1 MRFHDLRHT
10 FVSILIGEGVPTA
23 DVQKLARHASYQ
35 TTIDIYRHLLPE
47 QLEKRVKQLNVMLQS
62 IEETIEKIRRVR
74 VAKTQNPL
82 TLCELEGLS

>member
-1 MRFHDLRHT
+1 MWFHDLRHT

-47 QLEKRVKQLNVMLQS
+47 QLEKRVIQLEEMFQS
-62 IEETIEKIRRVR
+62 IEENIEKRRASKGR
-74 VAKTQNPL
+74 
-82 TLCELEGLS
+82 